1 MPEPQPVTLR
11 TVPAYR
17 YREHL
22 LCPTCAQAAILPIT
36 EGAEYDDTEHVL
48 DVVAQD
54 RGIDRTTATSDA
66 FPTPIPAA
74 EALNQTCG
82 ECEATL
88 LEGDYWTL
96 YHAAL
101 DAIAAEADS
110 VEALIAVLNHFYRPE
125 SGAAFHPGGADR
137 DLWNVLRWERS
148 DWTTAW
154 SKASYWYAMRDSQG
168 NTFTFTEG
176 DIDRGVQP

>member
-101 DAIAAEADS
+101 DARDGGLRVLDVGHFVLEEEMMRRFAERLAAELS
-110 VEALIAVLNHFYRPE
+110 VPVRFFAGSDPLEGERAPNVRAVDE
-125 SGAAFHPGGADR
+125 
-137 DLWNVLRWERS
+137 
-148 DWTTAW
+148 
-154 SKASYWYAMRDSQG
+154 
-168 NTFTFTEG
+168 
-176 DIDRGVQP
+176 

>member
-1 MPEPQPVTLR
+1 MPEPQPLTR
-11 TVPAYR
+11 TVAAYHDHGR
-17 YREHL
+17 L
-22 LCPTCAQAAILPIT
+22 LCPTCTQAAILPIT

-48 DVVAQD
+48 DVVAQE
-54 RGIDRTTATSDA
+54 RRIDRAAVASDV

-74 EALNQTCG
+74 EALNQTCT
-82 ECEATL
+82 ECEARL

-125 SGAAFHPGGADR
+125 SGVAFHPGGADR

-176 DIDRGVQP
+176 DIDRGSQP

>member
-1 MPEPQPVTLR
+1 MSEPQSITTR

-17 YREHL
+17 YHERL
-22 LCPTCAQAAILPIT
+22 LCPPCTQAAILPIT

-54 RGIDRTTATSDA
+54 RGLDRATAASDA
-66 FPTPIPAA
+66 FPTPIPAV
-74 EALNQTCG
+74 ETLNQICA
-82 ECEATL
+82 ECDSAL
-88 LEGDYWTL
+88 LDSDYWTL

-101 DAIAAEADS
+101 DAIAADADT
-110 VEALIAVLNHFYRPE
+110 VDTLIAVLNHFYRPQA
-125 SGAAFHPGGADR
+125 GAAFHPGGADR

-154 SKASYWYAMRDSQG
+154 SKATYWYALRDSQG
-168 NTFTFTEG
+168 NTFTYTEG
-176 DIDRGVQP
+176 DIDPGSHP